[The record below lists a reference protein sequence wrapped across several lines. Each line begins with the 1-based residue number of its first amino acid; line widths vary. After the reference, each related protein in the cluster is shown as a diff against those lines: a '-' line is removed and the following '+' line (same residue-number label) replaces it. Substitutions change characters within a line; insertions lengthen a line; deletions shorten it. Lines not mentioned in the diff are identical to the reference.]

1 MNRTTERKKE
11 PGTTEGDRRPTE
23 VVPGATATTET
34 CARPKR
40 WTASR
45 KRDVVLRIFR
55 GESLADLSRELG
67 VEIYRLEE
75 WREAALN
82 GLEEGL
88 KARAGDPL
96 RAELNA
102 AKKHIGELSMENE
115 LLRERCRRR
124 DSFRKGKSRR

>member
-1 MNRTTERKKE
+1 MSRTTEQNKG
-11 PGTTEGDRRPTE
+11 PGTTEGGRRPTE
-23 VVPGATATTET
+23 VVPGAAAATENRV
-34 CARPKR
+34 RPKR

-82 GLEEGL
+82 GLQEGL

-115 LLRERCRRR
+115 LLRERCRRQ